1 MRERERER
9 ESQTSWL
16 RRNLQWSKTKLHKSK
31 SNNRESLKRKT
42 LFIRLKIYTFKV
54 WGDFVIVH

>member
-1 MRERERER
+1 MAKKK
-9 ESQTSWL
+9 SAM
-16 RRNLQWSKTKLHKSK
+16 SKTKLHKSK